1 MKTKEQLLDE
11 VNGFQHISEETKEL
25 FRKVINTVEAELPAE
40 QRRDYE
46 LALIQYQDTI
56 EEYRT
61 AIDRGIDQGRKEGRE
76 EGIKEGITKG
86 REEGLKEGR
95 QEGREEMQI
104 EAAKAMKAKGID
116 ADTICECTGLSIE
129 EIRKL

>member
-1 MKTKEQLLDE
+1 MKTKQQLLDE
-11 VNGFQHISEETKEL
+11 VNGFQHISDETKEL

-61 AIDRGIDQGRKEGRE
+61 ALDRGIDQGRKEGRE
-76 EGIKEGITKG
+76 EMRLET
-86 REEGLKEGR
+86 
-95 QEGREEMQI
+95 
-104 EAAKAMKAKGID
+104 AKAMKADGVD
-116 ADTICECTGLSIE
+116 SSTISKWTGLSIE

>member
-1 MKTKEQLLDE
+1 MKTKQQLLDE

-25 FRKVINTVEAELPAE
+25 FRKVINTVEADLPAE

-61 AIDRGIDQGRKEGRE
+61 ALDRGIDQGRKEGRE
-76 EGIKEGITKG
+76 EGIKEGLTKG
-86 REEGLKEGR
+86 LTEGR
-95 QEGREEMQI
+95 KGMQI
-104 EAAKAMKAKGID
+104 EAAKAMKDEGIEL
-116 ADTICECTGLSIE
+116 AVISKCTGLSIE
-129 EIRKL
+129 EIRRL

>member
-1 MKTKEQLLDE
+1 METKEQLLDE

-25 FRKVINTVEAELPAE
+25 FRKVINTVEADLPTE

-76 EGIKEGITKG
+76 EG
-86 REEGLKEGR
+86 
-95 QEGREEMQI
+95 REEMQI
-104 EAAKAMKAKGID
+104 ETAKAMKAKGID

-129 EIRKL
+129 AIRKL